1 MVSAKKLET
10 QDFQSIIICSDGA
23 WTQMFEKGKLKPEV
37 MDFLAKSEFDAVK
50 EFLNSQNCFD
60 DYSFI
65 ALDLQKR
72 SMRKT
77 A

>member
-1 MVSAKKLET
+1 MVSAKILKT
-10 QDFQSIIICSDGA
+10 QDFESILICSDGA

-37 MDFLAKSEFDAVK
+37 MEFLGNSQFDAVK